1 MAASESGFYA
11 TSSLKIFFQNENIK
25 VISKTVDLKKKY
37 STILNICNMSVMFY
51 YKTPFI
57 YQDFKNENLY
67 FLNLYSIHA
76 VKILNLSLEVMFSL
90 SK

>member
-1 MAASESGFYA
+1 
-11 TSSLKIFFQNENIK
+11 
-25 VISKTVDLKKKY
+25 
-37 STILNICNMSVMFY
+37 MFY

-57 YQDFKNENLY
+57 YQDFKNENLD